1 LPNVFQNDFSSV
13 RKATPP
19 KEPEPK
25 PFLEEL
31 KPYQTGANSFQESM
45 RQVPKNVKNM
55 NALNLSLNM
64 FR

>member
-1 LPNVFQNDFSSV
+1 
-13 RKATPP
+13 
-19 KEPEPK
+19 
-25 PFLEEL
+25 LEEL